1 MKGQTTTNYAIYYAE
16 MEDIFKQLRWVLTVR
31 QAKLTEINLA
41 QRPLAA
47 NNNEPERQE
56 LLRLAHHR
64 LARSTKAAS
73 WIEAHEPIT
82 DKKIESGLGESA

>member
-1 MKGQTTTNYAIYYAE
+1 MKGQTTTNYMIQCAE
-16 MEDIFKQLRWVLTVR
+16 MEGIFKQAHSDVTVR

-56 LLRLAHHR
+56 LLQFAHHR
-64 LARSTKAAS
+64 LARSTKAAI
-73 WIEAHEPIT
+73 WIEVHEPIT
-82 DKKIESGLGESA
+82 DKMIESGLGESA

>member
-1 MKGQTTTNYAIYYAE
+1 MKGQTTTNYAIYYAK
-16 MEDIFKQLRWVLTVR
+16 MEGIFKQVLWVLTIR

-47 NNNEPERQE
+47 YDHKPERQE

-64 LARSTKAAS
+64 LARSTKAAI
-73 WIEAHEPIT
+73 WIEAREPIT
-82 DKKIESGLGESA
+82 NKMIESGLGESA